1 MLNPGPNQIRRR
13 MFWKQTVYHV
23 HKQNNLKIIIIK
35 RSHVLPSG
43 HRKGDAITSQQ
54 EIYFVWRIHF
64 FAASFWIFFTSCLMI
79 LFLCR
84 QTDTHTHNISHYH
97 LSTVAVFP
105 THNCTSMLRMSF
117 CLSIFCIKCM

>member
-1 MLNPGPNQIRRR
+1 MLNPGPNQIRWR

-84 QTDTHTHNISHYH
+84 QTDTHTQYQSLSSQYCGSISNTQLHFNVKNEL
-97 LSTVAVFP
+97 LSFYFL
-105 THNCTSMLRMSF
+105 H
-117 CLSIFCIKCM
+117 